1 MVTVNFHSN
10 LHNNIK
16 SLHLRLLLY
25 EEFLALDRMVIE
37 CSRNFKAISISLDG
51 GYVEENG

>member
-1 MVTVNFHSN
+1 MFFHTCTVR
-10 LHNNIK
+10 NIK

-25 EEFLALDRMVIE
+25 EVSLALDRMVIE
-37 CSRNFKAISISLDG
+37 CSRNYKGISISLDG